1 MKRGDETRARV
12 LRTAL
17 ELMWLHGYGSITV
30 DGICEHSEI
39 QKGSFYHFF
48 RSKADVAAAALETYW
63 ESIHPDFER
72 IFGEKSVPAI
82 QRIINYFD
90 HVYRRQLRRRRMMGQ
105 VMGCPFVTLGAEV
118 TKHEN
123 LLSAKARELM
133 ERYCRYF
140 EDALREA
147 HAKKEI
153 QIRDPRVKA
162 RELYAYLI
170 GSMIQARIHNDLG
183 ILRQLSTGVRP
194 LLRSSDAKPQ
204 TGALVSAG
212 PIASVGAHPSAVKK
226 DPRNTRKD
234 AKSCVG

>member
-1 MKRGDETRARV
+1 M
-12 LRTAL
+12 
-17 ELMWLHGYGSITV
+17 
-30 DGICEHSEI
+30 
-39 QKGSFYHFF
+39 
-48 RSKADVAAAALETYW
+48 AAAALETYW

-90 HVYRRQLRRRRMMGQ
+90 HVYSRQLRRRRMMGQ
-105 VMGCPFVTLGAEV
+105 VMGCPFVTLGTEV
-118 TKHEN
+118 IKHEN

-140 EDALREA
+140 EGALREA
-147 HAKKEI
+147 DAKREI

-183 ILRQLSTGVRP
+183 ILKQLSTGVRP
-194 LLRSSDAKPQ
+194 LLRSFEAAPQ
-204 TGALVSAG
+204 AGALADASPQKSRRSRNDELVAG
-212 PIASVGAHPSAVKK
+212 
-226 DPRNTRKD
+226 R
-234 AKSCVG
+234 